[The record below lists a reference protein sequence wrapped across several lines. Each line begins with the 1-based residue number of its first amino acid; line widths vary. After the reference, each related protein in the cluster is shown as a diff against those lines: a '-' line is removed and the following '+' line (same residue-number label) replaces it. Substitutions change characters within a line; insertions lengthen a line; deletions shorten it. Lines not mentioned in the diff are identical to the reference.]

1 MSIVGAFLDARGLV
15 TDSLG
20 CFLGA
25 DSAAWVGLQVL
36 DLSDASAALI

>member
-1 MSIVGAFLDARGLV
+1 MSIVGAFLDASGLV

-20 CFLGA
+20 GLLGS

-36 DLSDASAALI
+36 DLSDASTALV